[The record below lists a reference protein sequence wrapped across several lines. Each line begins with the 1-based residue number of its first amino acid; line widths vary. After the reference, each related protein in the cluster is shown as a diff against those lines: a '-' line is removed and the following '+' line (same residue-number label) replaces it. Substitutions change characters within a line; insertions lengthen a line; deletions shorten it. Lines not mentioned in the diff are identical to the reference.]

1 MGRSNK
7 YSLEEG
13 TGPDQPTSPRSDLQ
27 PEVTM
32 GPQPPT
38 LRRLQSKLT
47 VEIPARTPF
56 PDADPSPPKPD
67 TPNGGLA
74 KYQLDIKE
82 ISSDPKGEEQS
93 ATFTGQHQSS
103 KKFPIGRLILKGAN
117 SEIVNSTTRDNFI
130 TNYFS
135 LDFSILMGY
144 FNGVNRMQLMV
155 FAICCLSWFVTS
167 ACFYSM
173 GFFFSEP
180 HYYCKSGNPC
190 TESEYCADRKNFT
203 AEYAYGSMVQK
214 FDFICGENIE
224 KRHHYQNIYF
234 LVESYGTVMLMPL
247 ADVFG
252 RKKTIV
258 GANIFGLIG
267 Y

>member
-1 MGRSNK
+1 MGRSSK
-7 YSLEEG
+7 YSLEDK
-13 TGPDQPTSPRSDLQ
+13 TGPDQPTTPRSDLQ
-27 PEVTM
+27 PVVTIDPE
-32 GPQPPT
+32 PQMHS
-38 LRRLQSKLT
+38 RLQSKLT

-56 PDADPSPPKPD
+56 PDADPSPPKPE

-74 KYQLDIKE
+74 KNLFDIKE
-82 ISSDPKGEEQS
+82 ISYVPKEEEQS
-93 ATFTGQHQSS
+93 GASTGQHQSS
-103 KKFPIGRLILKGAN
+103 KQFPIGRLILKGAY
-117 SEIVNSTTRDNFI
+117 SEDVDSTIRDNFI
-130 TNYFS
+130 TNYFN

-155 FAICCLSWFVTS
+155 FSICCLSWFVTS

-180 HYYCKSGNPC
+180 HYYCKGGNPC
-190 TESEYCADRKNFT
+190 TELEYCADRKNFT

-224 KRHHYQNIYF
+224 KRHHYQNVYF
-234 LVESYGTVMLMPL
+234 LAESYGTVLLMPL

-258 GANIFGLIG
+258 AANIFGLIG